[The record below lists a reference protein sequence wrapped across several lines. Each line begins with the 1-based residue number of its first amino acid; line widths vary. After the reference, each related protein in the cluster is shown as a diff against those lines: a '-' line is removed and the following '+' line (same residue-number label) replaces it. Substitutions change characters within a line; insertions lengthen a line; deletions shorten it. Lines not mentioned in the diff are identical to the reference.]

1 MVQIEKSLITHHS
14 PSYLNWCTSVSLII
28 QVDTTQ
34 LEERHRKQLLDLEEA
49 MKSTWEA
56 KSKVQLVCG
65 SNLVCLPLTPHTAI
79 AITIAMTVT
88 VTESLEV
95 LLF

>member
-1 MVQIEKSLITHHS
+1 MPGSSIA
-14 PSYLNWCTSVSLII
+14 

-56 KSKVQLVCG
+56 KSKVQSAGTGLWQWQWQWLYH
-65 SNLVCLPLTPHTAI
+65 S
-79 AITIAMTVT
+79 
-88 VTESLEV
+88 
-95 LLF
+95 

>member
-1 MVQIEKSLITHHS
+1 MPGSSIA
-14 PSYLNWCTSVSLII
+14 

-56 KSKVQLVCG
+56 KSKVQSAGTGLWQWQWLYH
-65 SNLVCLPLTPHTAI
+65 S
-79 AITIAMTVT
+79 
-88 VTESLEV
+88 
-95 LLF
+95 